1 MKVVFYTTD
10 GCSLCEQ
17 VLDGLFGEPGFA
29 GVELVTSDIALD
41 DELVDRYASTLPV
54 LKASDVE
61 LHSPFTTAEAV
72 EWLAKAT
79 VAS

>member
-1 MKVVFYTTD
+1 MKVVLYTTD
-10 GCSLCEQ
+10 GCSLCEE
-17 VLDGLFGEPGFA
+17 VLDGLFAEPGFA

-54 LKASDVE
+54 LKAADLE
-61 LHSPFTTAEAV
+61 LHSPFTMAEAV
-72 EWLAKAT
+72 NWLSKAT